1 MMWILRQSSGN
12 SFFFTGSEVVLYW
25 GMMKISKELV
35 MSKKKRGKGESN
47 IKGESFFFINQN
59 SQFVPVIPAP
69 PDTTLKERCIG

>member
-1 MMWILRQSSGN
+1 MWILRQSSGN

-35 MSKKKRGKGESN
+35 MSKKKRGKGRVKYQRG
-47 IKGESFFFINQN
+47 IFFFINQN